1 MKHLLFFASLMMGAC
16 AAVAQAPVSQQIELS
31 DSSIIPQTTVVP
43 VQQPPVTVV
52 EHTTLYDESTR
63 GMNREERRAYKARM
77 FAQRIDSLVQS
88 RNYVFWPNSMQ
99 EAPGGTIRLI
109 YADYYYF
116 GLFTDHVEVHLP
128 TERGVS
134 QYIEVLNFDSM
145 NLRNYQAS
153 RTQSGWN
160 VQFQIYDGEKCY
172 VADFIVSSV
181 TGETVLNLLTPS
193 VAMRYVGSILGPG
206 RHFVPTR

>member
-1 MKHLLFFASLMMGAC
+1 MKQLLLLASLMMGAC
-16 AAVAQAPVSQQIELS
+16 AAVAQAPVTQQIELS
-31 DSSIIPQTTVVP
+31 DSSTIPQATVVP
-43 VQQPPVTVV
+43 VQQAALQVTERTVV
-52 EHTTLYDESTR
+52 DEQPLK
-63 GMNREERRAYKARM
+63 GMNREERRAYKARR
-77 FAQRIDSLVQS
+77 FAERIDSLVQT
-88 RNYVFWPNSMQ
+88 RDYVFWPNSMQ

-134 QYIEVLNFDSM
+134 EYIEVLNFDSM
-145 NLRNYQAS
+145 NIRNYQAS
-153 RTQSGWN
+153 HTQSGWN
-160 VQFQIYDGEKCY
+160 VQFQIYDGDKCY
-172 VADFIVSSV
+172 VVDFVVSSV

-206 RHFVPTR
+206 RRFQPIC